1 MLLAC
6 GVLAGVHLKQVHVDP
21 GHGPGWWLAYVILGP
36 GFGLEYIHSFN
47 QPVVLE
53 HLLCARPCSRNR
65 ACVENGAQKH
75 ARCYVLGENK

>member
-75 ARCYVLGENK
+75 ARRYVLGENK